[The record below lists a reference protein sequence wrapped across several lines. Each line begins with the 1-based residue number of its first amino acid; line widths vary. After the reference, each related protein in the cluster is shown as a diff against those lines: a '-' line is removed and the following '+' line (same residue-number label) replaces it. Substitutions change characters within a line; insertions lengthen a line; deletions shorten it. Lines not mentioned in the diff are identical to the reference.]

1 MNKKFTDFLKEP
13 LSDGRLKLIPS
24 LLVLIA
30 SIFINA
36 YFQVT
41 SFSALVQWFLKTS
54 GEANVQQRL
63 AEILSRSDTPVGIRI
78 AFGLL
83 MTAFVIVFLLLA
95 AYWEEKDKNIGHLF
109 ERACSSMSVPVL
121 LMLTAAL
128 LMNVSLIAGAFFGI
142 AAAVNC
148 MAVIVSAGKKANINE
163 YLLIV
168 TATAFFLITVVL
180 LTRNHFITMIDTVHL
195 I

>member
-13 LSDGRLKLIPS
+13 LSGGRLKLIPS

-30 SIFINA
+30 SIFVNA

-41 SFSALVQWFLKTS
+41 SFSAQVQWFLKTS

-63 AEILSRSDTPVGIRI
+63 AEILSQSDTPVGIRI

-83 MTAFVIVFLLLA
+83 MTAFVMVFLLLA

-109 ERACSSMSVPVL
+109 ERACSSMLVPVL
-121 LMLTAAL
+121 LTLAAAL
-128 LMNVSLIAGAFFGI
+128 LMNVSLVVGVIFGI
-142 AAAVNC
+142 AAAINC
-148 MAVIVSAGKKANINE
+148 MAIIVSAGKKAKCNGYI
-163 YLLIV
+163 LIAI
-168 TATAFFLITVVL
+168 ATAFFLITVVL
-180 LTRNHFITMIDTVHL
+180 LTRNHLVTMMGC
-195 I
+195 

>member
-30 SIFINA
+30 SIFVNA

-63 AEILSRSDTPVGIRI
+63 AEILSRSDTPIGIRI

-109 ERACSSMSVPVL
+109 ERACSSMLVPL
-121 LMLTAAL
+121 LLTLVAAM
-128 LMNVSLIAGAFFGI
+128 LMNVSLIAGVLLGV

-148 MAVIVSAGKKANINE
+148 MAVIVSAGKKAKRNGYI
-163 YLLIV
+163 LIAI
-168 TATAFFLITVVL
+168 ATAFFLITVVL
-180 LTRNHFITMIDTVHL
+180 LTRNHFITFL
-195 I
+195 N

>member
-13 LSDGRLKLIPS
+13 LSCGRLKLFPS
-24 LLVLIA
+24 LLVFVV
-30 SIFINA
+30 SIFVNA

-63 AEILSRSDTPVGIRI
+63 TEILSQSDISVGIRI

-83 MTAFVIVFLLLA
+83 MTAFVMVFLLLA

-109 ERACSSMSVPVL
+109 ERACSTMFVPVL
-121 LMLTAAL
+121 LMLAAAL
-128 LMNVSLIAGAFFGI
+128 LMNISLIAGILLGI

-148 MAVIVSAGKKANINE
+148 MAVIVDAGKRQNGMVI
-163 YLLIV
+163 
-168 TATAFFLITVVL
+168 F
-180 LTRNHFITMIDTVHL
+180 
-195 I
+195 

>member
-1 MNKKFTDFLKEP
+1 MNKKLTDFLKEP
-13 LSDGRLKLIPS
+13 LYDGRLKLIPS
-24 LLVLIA
+24 LLVLIV
-30 SIFINA
+30 SIFVNA

-54 GEANVQQRL
+54 GETNVQQRL
-63 AEILSRSDTPVGIRI
+63 AEILSQSDTPVGIRI

-83 MTAFVIVFLLLA
+83 MTVFAMVFLLLA
-95 AYWEEKDKNIGHLF
+95 AYWEEKDKNIGRLF
-109 ERACSSMSVPVL
+109 ERACSSMLVPVL
-121 LMLTAAL
+121 LVLVAAL
-128 LMNVSLIAGAFFGI
+128 LMKVSLIAGILFGI

-148 MAVIVSAGKKANINE
+148 MAVIVSAGKKTNYNE
-163 YLLIV
+163 YILLA

-180 LTRNHFITMIDTVHL
+180 LTRNHFVTIISL

>member
-83 MTAFVIVFLLLA
+83 MTAFVMVFLLLA

-121 LMLTAAL
+121 LMLTATL
-128 LMNVSLIAGAFFGI
+128 LMNVSLITGAFFGI

>member
-1 MNKKFTDFLKEP
+1 MNKKITDFLKEP
-13 LSDGRLKLIPS
+13 LSNGRLKLIPS

-30 SIFINA
+30 SIFVNA

-63 AEILSRSDTPVGIRI
+63 AEILSRSDTPIGIRI

-83 MTAFVIVFLLLA
+83 MTAFVMVFLLLA

-109 ERACSSMSVPVL
+109 ERACSSMFVPVL
-121 LMLTAAL
+121 LMLAAAL
-128 LMNVSLIAGAFFGI
+128 LMNVSLVVGVIFGI
-142 AAAVNC
+142 AAAINC
-148 MAVIVSAGKKANINE
+148 MAIIVSTGKKAKCNGYI
-163 YLLIV
+163 LIGI
-168 TATAFFLITVVL
+168 ATVFFLITVVL
-180 LTRNHFITMIDTVHL
+180 LTRNHVVTL
-195 I
+195 IRLK

>member
-1 MNKKFTDFLKEP
+1 MNKKITDFLKEP

-30 SIFINA
+30 SIFVNA

-54 GEANVQQRL
+54 GEANMQQRL
-63 AEILSRSDTPVGIRI
+63 AEILSRSDTPIGIRI

-83 MTAFVIVFLLLA
+83 MTAFVMVFLLLA

-109 ERACSSMSVPVL
+109 ERACSSMFVPVL
-121 LMLTAAL
+121 LMLAAAL
-128 LMNVSLIAGAFFGI
+128 LMNVSLVAGVIFGI

-148 MAVIVSAGKKANINE
+148 MTVIVSAGKKAKCNGYI
-163 YLLIV
+163 LIGI
-168 TATAFFLITVVL
+168 ATAFFLITVVL
-180 LTRNHFITMIDTVHL
+180 LTRNHIVTMMGC
-195 I
+195 